1 MKRLRLWNNYFWMK
15 LRRWN
20 QVIKKAVITFIFLSR
35 LLLSLHHARHLD
47 VSFCC
52 SASST
57 SRDARNKSMLVR
69 SCEHRHSRTD
79 RDTCGD
85 TSRHTNRQT
94 ERHINTQ
101 RHLDVSFC
109 CNTSS
114 TSQDAT
120 NKSILVRSCEHR
132 HRRSDTGGHTGRQ
145 AGRHREA
152 IQCFFLLQGFFH
164 FTRCQKQVDIGQ
176 ILWTQTQDAGRH
188 MDGRTDRQTSNNS
201 SQYKP
206 VTDRQTDRPGRH
218 REIYYTCV

>member
-52 SASST
+52 KASST
-57 SRDARNKSMLVR
+57 SRDARNKSILVR

-114 TSQDAT
+114 TSRDAT
-120 NKSILVRSCEHR
+120 NKSILVRSCGHR

-145 AGRHREA
+145 TQGGNSMFLFAARLLPLHEMPETSRYWSDPEHRHRMQA
-152 IQCFFLLQGFFH
+152 
-164 FTRCQKQVDIGQ
+164 DI
-176 ILWTQTQDAGRH
+176 W
-188 MDGRTDRQTSNNS
+188 
-201 SQYKP
+201 
-206 VTDRQTDRPGRH
+206 TDRQTDRLVTIAPSTNLWQTDRLTDQVDIE
-218 REIYYTCV
+218 RYTTHVYSK